1 MASFLRRVD
10 QLQRKAI
17 SFEAGLDSIAL
28 LPGQVI
34 KVSYNRQD
42 YAWTGRILGG
52 TVSTIVLDREV
63 TLLAGR
69 VYRYVERT
77 QDGDFS
83 EASFTVA
90 ADETTDTLPI
100 APFDSDPTSNPYCLG
115 LEDEES
121 ELYIVTQVAS
131 ADGLRRKIE
140 AVLYLDE
147 IYSDDGNPVGVGQV
161 EIPEIAPPNHVENL
175 AAVEA
180 IDPDTENSLVTI
192 SWDEPFPPAETYL
205 VWVFPEGSTEWT
217 LAGSASSGDTSF
229 VWDVQLP
236 FGTLVDIR
244 VQSANSGSGA
254 DFDTAPEVQIEI
266 ENDEGTLRVIPDLPA
281 TFTATPGSGTDVT
294 LAWGSV
300 AEADGYEVRAG
311 TWSGGAVIYRGTGTS
326 VVVQASRLANRYV
339 VRSYTDTIT
348 YSRAARVVSTVPTA
362 LSGYATPAA
371 SYSADFESLGTAT
384 PNTVVGPWHIEGR
397 AIAQSNA
404 TLAAEMVTPQTDL
417 GSSAATHVS
426 VAFRALTIPFVAT
439 QDLVAAPWYLSPEG
453 DIDVRLSRAILTLET
468 SLDGSTWT
476 ALAFMGADFSNGQM
490 GEDVVVTARYFRWRV
505 LMSALSVVARNNPDV
520 QEFRGISAIE
530 QLDATYYR
538 A

>member
-1 MASFLRRVD
+1 
-10 QLQRKAI
+10 
-17 SFEAGLDSIAL
+17 
-28 LPGQVI
+28 
-34 KVSYNRQD
+34 
-42 YAWTGRILGG
+42 
-52 TVSTIVLDREV
+52 
-63 TLLAGR
+63 
-69 VYRYVERT
+69 
-77 QDGDFS
+77 
-83 EASFTVA
+83 
-90 ADETTDTLPI
+90 
-100 APFDSDPTSNPYCLG
+100 
-115 LEDEES
+115 
-121 ELYIVTQVAS
+121 
-131 ADGLRRKIE
+131 
-140 AVLYLDE
+140 
-147 IYSDDGNPVGVGQV
+147 
-161 EIPEIAPPNHVENL
+161 
-175 AAVEA
+175 
-180 IDPDTENSLVTI
+180 
-192 SWDEPFPPAETYL
+192 
-205 VWVFPEGSTEWT
+205 
-217 LAGSASSGDTSF
+217 
-229 VWDVQLP
+229 
-236 FGTLVDIR
+236 
-244 VQSANSGSGA
+244 
-254 DFDTAPEVQIEI
+254 
-266 ENDEGTLRVIPDLPA
+266 
-281 TFTATPGSGTDVT
+281 
-294 LAWGSV
+294 
-300 AEADGYEVRAG
+300 
-311 TWSGGAVIYRGTGTS
+311 
-326 VVVQASRLANRYV
+326 LANRYV